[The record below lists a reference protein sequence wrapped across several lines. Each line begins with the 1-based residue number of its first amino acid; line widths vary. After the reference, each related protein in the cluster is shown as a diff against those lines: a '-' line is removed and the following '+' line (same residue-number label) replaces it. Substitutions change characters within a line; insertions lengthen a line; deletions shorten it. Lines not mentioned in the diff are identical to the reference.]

1 MDVLEFSGKTI
12 EDAVEKAAK
21 HFNVS
26 ADQLNVDVL
35 ETPSR
40 GFLGLGARDAR
51 IRVTY
56 TAPEPKEKPV
66 VEEAASQET
75 EVVIEEAPALAE
87 EAEKNT
93 DTELDSQPEVDKNAE
108 EVGIAFLA
116 PIFDKLSVQPVVH
129 ISENDEEIR
138 FALQGDDVG
147 ILIGR
152 RGETLNALQYL
163 LSLAI
168 NRNTDVHKR
177 VILDCENYRE
187 RRAKTLEE
195 LALRM
200 AAKARDTGRRVS
212 LEPMSAA
219 ERRIVHLALD
229 GEPGVKVESF
239 GEEPNRRIVIYP
251 KNN

>member
-12 EDAVEKAAK
+12 DDAVDKAAR

-26 ADQLNVDVL
+26 ADELKVEVL

-40 GFLGLGARDAR
+40 GFLGLGARDAL
-51 IRVTY
+51 IRVSY
-56 TAPEPKEKPV
+56 TPKEP
-66 VEEAASQET
+66 EATEQAAAGET
-75 EVVIEEAPALAE
+75 DVIIEEAPAFEE
-87 EAEKNT
+87 EAAE
-93 DTELDSQPEVDKNAE
+93 DTAVAEDGQPGFDKNAE
-108 EVGIAFLA
+108 EVGVAFLA
-116 PIFDKLSVQPVVH
+116 PVFDQLSVQPVVH
-129 ISENDEEIR
+129 ISETDEEIR
-138 FALQGDDVG
+138 FSLQGDDVG

-168 NRNTDVHKR
+168 NRQTDVHKR

-200 AAKARDTGRRVS
+200 AGKARDTGRRVS

-229 GEPGVKVESF
+229 GEPGVKVESL

>member
-1 MDVLEFSGKTI
+1 MDVLEFTGKTI
-12 EDAVEKAAK
+12 EEAVEKAAR
-21 HFNVS
+21 HFNTKKE
-26 ADQLNVDVL
+26 QLTVDVL
-35 ETPSR
+35 DTPSR

-51 IRVTY
+51 ISVSY
-56 TAPEPKEKPV
+56 HPEVEQEPVIEEKI
-66 VEEAASQET
+66 SQKT
-75 EVVIEEAPALAE
+75 EVVIEEAPALDAE
-87 EAEKNT
+87 LAEASDASE
-93 DTELDSQPEVDKNAE
+93 PVDQLEDALNAE
-108 EVGIAFLA
+108 DVGIAFLA
-116 PIFDKLSVQPVVH
+116 PIFEKLSVQPIVH
-129 ISENDEEIR
+129 VSETDEEIR
-138 FALQGDDVG
+138 FDLEGKDIG

-163 LSLAI
+163 LSLTI
-168 NRNTDVHKR
+168 NRKMNVRKR

-187 RRAKTLEE
+187 RRSKTLEE

-229 GEPGVKVESF
+229 GESGVKVESF